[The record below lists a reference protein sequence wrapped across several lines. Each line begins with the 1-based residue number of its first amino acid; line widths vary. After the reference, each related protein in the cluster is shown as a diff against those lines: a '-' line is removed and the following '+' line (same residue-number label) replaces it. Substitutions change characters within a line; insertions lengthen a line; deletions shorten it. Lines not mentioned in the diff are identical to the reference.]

1 MFFFLIVIGV
11 RALLMLYVRMN
22 FENKFGIKKGE
33 RDPHTPLQA
42 FCGVKGIKKAG
53 AGALG
58 GVVQCPAFPPA
69 LTMGENSICLWL
81 QCVPTWLTFG
91 KRVSG
96 SEHRMERSL
105 HFL

>member
-1 MFFFLIVIGV
+1 MK
-11 RALLMLYVRMN
+11 
-22 FENKFGIKKGE
+22 NKFGMKKGE

-69 LTMGENSICLWL
+69 LTMGEFNLFVAAMCANMVNVQKKS
-81 QCVPTWLTFG
+81 VG
-91 KRVSG
+91 
-96 SEHRMERSL
+96 
-105 HFL
+105 